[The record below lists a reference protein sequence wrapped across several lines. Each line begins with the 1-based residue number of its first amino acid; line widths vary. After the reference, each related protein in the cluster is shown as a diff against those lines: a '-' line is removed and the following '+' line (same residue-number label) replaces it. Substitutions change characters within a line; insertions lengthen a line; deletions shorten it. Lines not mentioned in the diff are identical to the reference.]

1 MSHWIFGNAPLW
13 LQWCFGG
20 LRPTTGGGG
29 RRWEPE
35 PREPSS
41 HRHSYLRLQLVQGG
55 SGLTYVFFR
64 WLFLF
69 VYCLVGC
76 FLFFLVP
83 YFLLQRA
90 TSTLSTH
97 PNSPRWV
104 WFLLLC
110 YRLLLFVSVRLLHS
124 SIYIALIIVLIF
136 APWCTCCVFEVCF
149 CFFIVFFS
157 FLLVTT
163 ISSTY
168 NTN

>member
-1 MSHWIFGNAPLW
+1 MPHSLPVSDGVLAKIAALRLW
-13 LQWCFGG
+13 WCFGG

-69 VYCLVGC
+69 LYFLVGC

-83 YFLLQRA
+83 YFLP
-90 TSTLSTH
+90 TESHKYS
-97 PNSPRWV
+97 S
-104 WFLLLC
+104 
-110 YRLLLFVSVRLLHS
+110 YVS
-124 SIYIALIIVLIF
+124 
-136 APWCTCCVFEVCF
+136 
-149 CFFIVFFS
+149 
-157 FLLVTT
+157 
-163 ISSTY
+163 
-168 NTN
+168 N